1 MFSVS
6 EESIVLSLL
15 LLHVIPKTHYE
26 NNSPVSFL
34 MEKNRIKLSFVLI
47 AIFGSSLYFYVLNFR
62 LSNFKSILKSF

>member
-47 AIFGSSLYFYVLNFR
+47 AIFLAPVCIFIS
-62 LSNFKSILKSF
+62 

>member
-34 MEKNRIKLSFVLI
+34 MEKNRIKLSLVLI
-47 AIFGSSLYFYVLNFR
+47 AIFLAPVCIFIS
-62 LSNFKSILKSF
+62 